1 MLTKTRAIVLHQV
14 KYGESSLILNLY
26 TEQFGRTACI
36 VSGVRSRKPRFPA
49 TLFQPLHMLEAD
61 IYYRRSREMHRLKEV
76 TGLVHYQ
83 TIPFNVSKS
92 TIALFL
98 AEVLMH
104 CLREEESNPPLFAFL
119 FHAFQLLDAS
129 DEGYSYFHHWFLVQL
144 SRYLGFLPQEQLI
157 TGTLNPVYDLPVFG
171 NLSPDTLEALR
182 ALAGCASGP
191 PAQLSL
197 NHAGRAGLLESI
209 IRYYTL
215 HIDGFTRLRSYEVLQ
230 EVFR

>member
-1 MLTKTRAIVLHQV
+1 MLTKTRAIVLHHV
-14 KYGESSLILNLY
+14 KYGESSLVLNLY

-49 TLFQPLHMLEAD
+49 TLFQPLHMLD
-61 IYYRRSREMHRLKEV
+61 VDFYYRRSREIHRLKEV
-76 TGLVHYQ
+76 SGLVYYQ
-83 TIPFNVSKS
+83 TIPFNISKS

-129 DEGYSYFHHWFLVQL
+129 DEGYPYFHHWFLVQL
-144 SRYLGFLPQEQLI
+144 SRYLGFLPHEQLI
-157 TGTLNPVYDLPVFG
+157 AGNLSPVHDLPVFG
-171 NLSPDTLEALR
+171 NLSPDSLEALR
-182 ALAGCASGP
+182 SMAGCASGP
-191 PAQLSL
+191 PGQLGL
-197 NHAGRAGLLESI
+197 NHAGRTALLESI
-209 IRYYTL
+209 LRYYSL
-215 HIDGFTRLRSYEVLQ
+215 HIDGFTRLKSYAVLQ

>member
-1 MLTKTRAIVLHQV
+1 MLTKTRAIVLHHV

-36 VSGVRSRKPRFPA
+36 VSGVRSHKPRFPA
-49 TLFQPLHMLEAD
+49 TLFQPLHMLDVD

-76 TGLVHYQ
+76 SGLIHFQ
-83 TIPFNVSKS
+83 TIPFNISKS

-119 FHAFQLLDAS
+119 FHSFQLFDAS
-129 DEGYSYFHHWFLVQL
+129 DEGYPYFHHWFLVQL
-144 SRYLGFLPQEQLI
+144 SRYLGFLPHEQLI
-157 TGTLNPVYDLPVFG
+157 AGNLSQVHDLPVFG
-171 NLSPDTLEALR
+171 NLSPDSLEALR
-182 ALAGCASGP
+182 SMAGCTSGP
-191 PAQLSL
+191 PGQLGV
-197 NHAGRAGLLESI
+197 NHAGRTELLESI
-209 IRYYTL
+209 IRYYSL
-215 HIDGFTRLRSYEVLQ
+215 HMDGFTRLKSYAVLQ